1 MHCDLIKKLILSDH
15 VNIVQDGIHFTYSQE
30 GRPSGEV
37 FVELQSEGDVE
48 TALERHKDHMGQRYI
63 EGRRC

>member
-1 MHCDLIKKLILSDH
+1 
-15 VNIVQDGIHFTYSQE
+15 VQDGIHFTYSQE